1 MDAVDSRAK
10 ESRKLLLAGVAV
22 NLVLAFTKIAGGV
35 LGRSHAL
42 IADGIESSLDVLSSV
57 MMWGAI
63 KYAERPPDNDHPY
76 GHGKMESLAAVAG
89 SLLLIMAGAALGL
102 RSIRELFL
110 LHSTVGLDT
119 TPAGFTLVVLGA
131 TIVLKEGLFRW
142 VNLRSVAIESKAL
155 QTDAWH
161 HRSDAMTSLA
171 AAVGISAALIGGP
184 SWAPADD
191 WAALFSCGVII
202 FNGLG
207 MLRASI
213 GEVLDAQATPE
224 LVSEILTAV
233 RAVPGVTSVE
243 KCRVRKSGFM
253 RFADIH
259 VRVAGECTV
268 REGHD
273 IAHLVKN
280 RLLDSHFHMADV
292 IVHIEPETH
301 ENEQELTPPAP

>member
-1 MDAVDSRAK
+1 MDSVESRAK
-10 ESRKLLLAGVAV
+10 ESRKLLLAGVV
-22 NLVLAFTKIAGGV
+22 INLVLAFTKIAGGV

-89 SLLLIMAGAALGL
+89 SLLLILAGAALGL
-102 RSIRELFL
+102 RSIRELFV
-110 LHSTVGLDT
+110 LHSTVGMDT

-142 VNLRSVAIESKAL
+142 VNLRSAAIESKAL

-259 VRVAGECTV
+259 VRVAGKCH
-268 REGHD
+268 RP
-273 IAHLVKN
+273 
-280 RLLDSHFHMADV
+280 RR
-292 IVHIEPETH
+292 P
-301 ENEQELTPPAP
+301 

>member
-1 MDAVDSRAK
+1 MDSRAK

-89 SLLLIMAGAALGL
+89 SLFLIMAGAALGL